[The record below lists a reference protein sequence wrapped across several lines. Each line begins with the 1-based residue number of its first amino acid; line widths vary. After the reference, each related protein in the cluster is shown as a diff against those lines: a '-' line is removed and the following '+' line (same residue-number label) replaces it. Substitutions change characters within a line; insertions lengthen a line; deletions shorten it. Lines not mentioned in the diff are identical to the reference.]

1 MIDAIVGELEFYF
14 TLFVVFLVPL
24 VLGMYL
30 ATRIANHRHTE
41 RMAMIEQGLMPPQ
54 KKIDMEA
61 RKNKRLLY
69 GFVFASTGLGIVLSS
84 IIFNYMDLNVN
95 AELILVAFI
104 LLFMGLGFLAHHLF
118 TGKHSQAKD
127 I

>member
-1 MIDAIVGELEFYF
+1 MDTIINNLEYF
-14 TLFVVFLVPL
+14 ITLFVVFLAPL

-30 ATRIANHRHTE
+30 AIRIVNHRHAE

-69 GFVFASTGLGIVLSS
+69 GFVFACTGLGIVISS
-84 IIFNYMDLNVN
+84 IIFNYVDLNVN

-118 TGKHSQAKD
+118 TGKNIRPKD
-127 I
+127 L